1 MDVFRDILI
10 ILNILVL
17 LKVRE
22 SFSNFRGFRVF
33 IKCGF
38 FFLGILVILEVL
50 SIFNHF

>member
-1 MDVFRDILI
+1 VDVFRGILI

-38 FFLGILVILEVL
+38 FLGILVILEVL